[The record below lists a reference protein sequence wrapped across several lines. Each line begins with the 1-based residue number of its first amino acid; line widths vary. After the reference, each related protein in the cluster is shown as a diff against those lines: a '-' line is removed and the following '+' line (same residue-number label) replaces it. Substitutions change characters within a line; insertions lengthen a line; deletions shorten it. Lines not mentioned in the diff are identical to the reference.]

1 MSKESEN
8 NLYQKRKVKALNTK
22 NKILKASIKLFKEK
36 GYNNVTID
44 EISKECGFTK
54 GAFYHH
60 FDSKESIIRSIYITA
75 DSEILKNISEILK
88 KENSLEQS
96 MDILTFYAKAAQN
109 RGVEFMK
116 LFIRTNLGNEEVVEI
131 FDPSEREAI
140 KISLDIIKKG
150 QEKGEIRNDMEYKNI
165 FWHMICSYNGI
176 LLDWCYKN
184 GSYDLVEKV
193 KSEMPLVFE
202 NFKAKK

>member
-1 MSKESEN
+1 
-8 NLYQKRKVKALNTK
+8 
-22 NKILKASIKLFKEK
+22 
-36 GYNNVTID
+36 
-44 EISKECGFTK
+44 
-54 GAFYHH
+54 
-60 FDSKESIIRSIYITA
+60 
-75 DSEILKNISEILK
+75 LK